1 MKRFIVEV
9 LLFIFTSFSIMA
21 ENAGN
26 VTSSVNEIKNNSE
39 ILLKCSNMAGETA
52 QGMGTAV
59 NNGNNI
65 FLKCLNSENSSENLI
80 GTNKVNSKDILLEC
94 LNTSENTAGEAE
106 KNGNSDEKI
115 LKCSNIVRIINANE
129 LFQTDKTGSIKGIQL
144 KCSNTVKNVN
154 KAEIPLSDSGGS
166 NDIILKC
173 SSVSENLP
181 KNETAINS
189 GVTANSNE
197 ITLKCSNIV
206 RVVDGNKV
214 FPDNPENSDA
224 VILNCSD
231 TAEKAGNIIGNIG
244 QPKGNIGSLGG
255 NIGGKVPVGPI
266 IGGVAGASAVG
277 AIVGGIGHHGGGGS
291 GSSRPPKAGG
301 GKDGNSKPPK
311 AGGGKDDASNPKKQK
326 KDDSKIHNVRGI
338 GIQPVNPFWRS
349 NLQEAEDSYSKIVR
363 VGFQWVRITASW
375 HRIQSQRNGAY
386 DWQDIDDAVALA
398 RKYNLKVLMQISGA
412 PEWATGADKLSA
424 AEKNALNARKI
435 WVASFAPLPQ
445 YDNDFSNFV
454 SALVKRY
461 APKGVIDYEFWN
473 EPGNPEFWHDT
484 IQNPRPNPEHY
495 TNLLKIAYT
504 AAHDAHNDVN
514 VMAGGMT
521 VGVTNNSTG
530 YVGPMEFLER
540 MYRAGAKGYFDG
552 VSHHPYGI
560 YARTFRD
567 NGWTNMIGDVVAP
580 GGGEKTLYQ
589 IMSENGDGN
598 KKIWPSEVGLDAAY
612 PGVEETKQANI
623 ISQILRWYQRSNIF
637 GPLILYQAKDRKPYI
652 TSGVVDRDSN
662 GDGWLDVNID
672 TNGDGVPDANID
684 ADHNGRPDILDA
696 ADPENYFGIWKSD
709 GTEKKAVDVIRR
721 FINNNHPA
729 PAPTPAPLTNGCN
742 SATDASGQWKSVK
755 CWEFKDRN
763 IPSDWEGKRIINHL
777 GSHLTYLP
785 SSISLDGD
793 HAILTTRRHCVNRKG
808 DPLTDANA
816 TTGVCPAGKVTQYS
830 SGRLESGNIVDASKP
845 FRAEIRAKMNWNHL
859 QGMRTALWMQKQRN
873 DVDTPACKV
882 PGGNAP
888 YGSLLIL
895 EWFASTPDYGWP
907 ASNISCYYSQTNH
920 EWTPRGFTHRLE
932 NRVGSGSKPLTDEW
946 HVWTIEY
953 DGTKVRYYMDGRLA
967 PVVHY
972 RIQDARRISV
982 VDSTRYD
989 QYGSYLSTM
998 PDEDYSKLNIPS
1010 SLVKQGFENDRWHF
1024 IINDYVEWEPGL
1036 NPPSDGA
1043 PFPVQTTEIDY
1054 VRLYQK

>member
-1 MKRFIVEV
+1 MKKSIVV
-9 LLFIFTSFSIMA
+9 GLLLIFVSFSIMA
-21 ENAGN
+21 ENIGN
-26 VTSSVNEIKNNSE
+26 MPSSVNEVKSGNE
-39 ILLKCSNMAGETA
+39 ILLKCLNIVGEST
-52 QGMGTAV
+52 QGTEITE
-59 NNGNNI
+59 NNDNNI
-65 FLKCLNSENSSENLI
+65 FLKCLNFENSSENTVT
-80 GTNKVNSKDILLEC
+80 TNKINSKDILLEC
-94 LNTSENTAGEAE
+94 LDTSKNTSDEMV
-106 KNGNSDEKI
+106 KNENSDEKI
-115 LKCSNIVRIINANE
+115 LKCSNVVKIINSNE
-129 LFQTDKTGSIKGIQL
+129 LFQTDKIENINGVQL
-144 KCSNTVKNVN
+144 KCSNTVKNIG
-154 KAEIPLSDSGGS
+154 KSEIPLLDSGGS

-173 SSVSENLP
+173 SNVSEDLS
-181 KNETAINS
+181 KNETKINN
-189 GVTANSNE
+189 GIGNSTE
-197 ITLKCSNIV
+197 ITLKCSNVV
-206 RVVDGNKV
+206 RVIDGNKV
-214 FPDNPENSDA
+214 FSDNSENDTA
-224 VILNCSD
+224 VILSCSD
-231 TAEKAGNIIGNIG
+231 KTENANIIGNIG
-244 QPKGNIGSLGG
+244 QPKVNIGSLGG

-277 AIVGGIGHHGGGGS
+277 AIVGGIGHH
-291 GSSRPPKAGG
+291 KGG
-301 GKDGNSKPPK
+301 GKGGNP
-311 AGGGKDDASNPKKQK
+311 GHQNGRNDVGKDDNPKKQK
-326 KDDSKIHNVRGI
+326 KDDTKIHNVKGI

-349 NLQEAEDSYSKIVR
+349 NLREAEDSYSQIAK

-375 HRIQSQRNGAY
+375 HRIQSSKNGRY

-398 RKYNLKVLMQISGA
+398 KKYNLKVLMQISGA

-435 WVASFAPLPQ
+435 WVASFVPLQQ

-461 APKGVIDYEFWN
+461 ASQGVIDYEFWN

-484 IQNPRPNPEHY
+484 IQNPKPNPEHY
-495 TNLLKIAYT
+495 THLLKIAYT
-504 AAHDAHNDVN
+504 AAHNAHNDVN

-521 VGVTNNSTG
+521 VGGSNNSTG
-530 YVGPMEFLER
+530 YIGPMEFLER

-560 YARTFRD
+560 YARAFRD
-567 NGWTNMIGDVVAP
+567 NGWANMIGDVVGP
-580 GGGEKTLYQ
+580 GSGEKTLYQ

-612 PGVEETKQANI
+612 PGVDETKQANV
-623 ISQILRWYQRSNIF
+623 ISQILGWYQKSDIF

-672 TNGDGVPDANID
+672 TNGDGIPDANID
-684 ADHNGRPDILDA
+684 ADNNGRPDILDA

-721 FINNNHPA
+721 FIKNQPA
-729 PAPTPAPLTNGCN
+729 PGPSPLTNGCS

-763 IPSDWEGKRIINHL
+763 IPSDWVSKRIINHL

-830 SGRLESGNIVDASKP
+830 SGRLESNKLVDASKP
-845 FRAEIRAKMNWNHL
+845 FRAEIRARMNWNRL
-859 QGMRTALWMQKQRN
+859 QGMRTALWMQKQQN
-873 DVDTPACKV
+873 DVDTPICKN
-882 PGGNAP
+882 PGGSAP

-895 EWFASTPDYGWP
+895 EWFSSTPSYAWP
-907 ASNISCYYSQTNH
+907 ATNISCYYSQVNH

-932 NRVGSGSKPLTDEW
+932 NIVGGHTTSLTHEW
-946 HVWTIEY
+946 HVWAIEF
-953 DGTKVRYYMDGRLA
+953 DGTKVRYYMDGRLI

-972 RIQDARRISV
+972 RIKDAQRISV
-982 VDSTRYD
+982 VDNTRYD
-989 QYGSYLSTM
+989 QYGNYLSTM
-998 PDEDYSKLNIPS
+998 PDEDFSKLNIPS
-1010 SLVKQGFENDRWHF
+1010 ALVKQGFENDKWHF
-1024 IINDYVEWEPGL
+1024 IFNDYVEWEPGL
-1036 NPPSDGA
+1036 NPPSENS

>member
-1 MKRFIVEV
+1 MVKFIVRG
-9 LLFIFTSFSIMA
+9 LLLICISFSIMA
-21 ENAGN
+21 ENVDN
-26 VTSSVNEIKNNSE
+26 VTSSANEIKNSGE
-39 ILLKCSNMAGETA
+39 ILLKCSNMAGENA
-52 QGMGTAV
+52 QGTGITE

-65 FLKCLNSENSSENLI
+65 FLKCINSETGSENII
-80 GTNKVNSKDILLEC
+80 GTNKISSQNILLKC
-94 LNTSENTAGEAE
+94 LNTSESTEDELTKDVNTAE
-106 KNGNSDEKI
+106 KL
-115 LKCSNIVRIINANE
+115 LKCSNIVRIIKIDELSQIESANAV
-129 LFQTDKTGSIKGIQL
+129 QL
-144 KCSNTVKNVN
+144 KCSNTVTNNIV
-154 KAEIPLSDSGGS
+154 
-166 NDIILKC
+166 LKC
-173 SSVSENLP
+173 SGTSENLL
-181 KNETAINS
+181 KKETTINS
-189 GVTANSNE
+189 GTVNTAE
-197 ITLKCSNIV
+197 KLLKCSNIV
-206 RVVDGNKV
+206 KVIDGNKV
-214 FPDNPENSDA
+214 FSDNLGNYDA

-231 TAEKAGNIIGNIG
+231 TTVAPVNNVVGTVG
-244 QPKGNIGSLGG
+244 QSGGSTGLSGG
-255 NIGGKVPVGPI
+255 GIGGVSPVVPI
-266 IGGVAGASAVG
+266 IGGAVPAVG
-277 AIVGGIGHHGGGGS
+277 AIIGATRHHGGGGGGNGTS
-291 GSSRPPKAGG
+291 KPPKAGG

-349 NLQEAEDSYSKIVR
+349 NLREAEDSYSKIAR

-445 YDNDFSNFV
+445 YNNEFSNFV

-495 TNLLKIAYT
+495 TDLLKIAYT

-521 VGVTNNSTG
+521 VGNSNSSTG

-540 MYRAGAKGYFDG
+540 MYRAGSKGYFDG
-552 VSHHPYGI
+552 LSHHPYGI

-567 NGWTNMIGDVVAP
+567 NGWANMIGDVVAP

-589 IMSENGDGN
+589 IMSEHGDGN
-598 KKIWPSEVGLDAAY
+598 KKIWITEVGIDAAY
-612 PGVEETKQANI
+612 PGVEETKQANV
-623 ISQILRWYQRSNIF
+623 ISKILDQYQKSNIY
-637 GPLILYQAKDRKPYI
+637 GPLIFYQAKDRKPYI
-652 TSGVVDRDSN
+652 TSGILDKDSN

-684 ADHNGRPDILDA
+684 TDHNGRPDILDA

-729 PAPTPAPLTNGCN
+729 PSPIPAPLTNGCD

-763 IPSDWEGKRIINHL
+763 IPSDWVSKRIINHL

-895 EWFASTPDYGWP
+895 EWFSSTPSYAWP
-907 ASNISCYYSQTNH
+907 ATNISCYYSQVNH

-932 NRVGSGSKPLTDEW
+932 NIVGGQSKSLTHEW
-946 HVWTIEY
+946 HVWTIEF
-953 DGTKVRYYMDGRLA
+953 DGTKVRYYMDGRLI

-972 RIQDARRISV
+972 RIKDAQRISV
-982 VDSTRYD
+982 VDNTRYD
-989 QYGSYLSTM
+989 QYGNYLSTM
-998 PDEDYSKLNIPS
+998 PDEDFSKLNAPS
-1010 SLVKQGFENDRWHF
+1010 SLIKQGFENDKWHF
-1024 IINDYVEWEPGL
+1024 IFNDYVEWEPGL
-1036 NPPSDGA
+1036 NPPSEHS

>member
-1 MKRFIVEV
+1 MKRFIIAV
-9 LLFIFTSFSIMA
+9 LLLIFMSFSIMA
-21 ENAGN
+21 ENTGN
-26 VTSSVNEIKNNSE
+26 VSFSVSEIKSNND
-39 ILLKCSNMAGETA
+39 ILLKCSNMAGENA
-52 QGMGTAV
+52 QGTGITE

-65 FLKCLNSENSSENLI
+65 FLKCINSETGSENII
-80 GTNKVNSKDILLEC
+80 GTNKISSQNILLKC
-94 LNTSENTAGEAE
+94 LNTSESTEDELTKDVNTAE
-106 KNGNSDEKI
+106 KL
-115 LKCSNIVRIINANE
+115 LKCSNIVRIIKIDELSQIESANAV
-129 LFQTDKTGSIKGIQL
+129 QL
-144 KCSNTVKNVN
+144 KCSNTVTNNIV
-154 KAEIPLSDSGGS
+154 
-166 NDIILKC
+166 LKC
-173 SSVSENLP
+173 SGTSENLL
-181 KNETAINS
+181 KKETTINS
-189 GVTANSNE
+189 GTVNTAE
-197 ITLKCSNIV
+197 KLLKCSNIV
-206 RVVDGNKV
+206 KVIDGNKV
-214 FPDNPENSDA
+214 FSDNLGNYDA
-224 VILNCSD
+224 VILNCTD
-231 TAEKAGNIIGNIG
+231 TTEKNSNIIGNIA
-244 QPKGNIGSLGG
+244 QPKVNIGSLGG

-277 AIVGGIGHHGGGGS
+277 AIAGGIGHH
-291 GSSRPPKAGG
+291 KGG
-301 GKDGNSKPPK
+301 GKGGNP
-311 AGGGKDDASNPKKQK
+311 GHQNGRNDGGKDDNPKKQK
-326 KDDSKIHNVRGI
+326 KDDTKIHNVKGI

-349 NLQEAEDSYSKIVR
+349 NLREAEDSYSKIAGA
-363 VGFQWVRITASW
+363 GFQWVRITASW
-375 HRIQSQRNGAY
+375 HRIQSSKNGRY

-398 RKYNLKVLMQISGA
+398 KKYNLKVLMQISGA

-445 YDNDFSNFV
+445 YNNEFSNFV

-495 TNLLKIAYT
+495 TDLLKIAYT

-521 VGVTNNSTG
+521 VGASNSTTG

-552 VSHHPYGI
+552 LSHHPYGI

-567 NGWTNMIGDVVAP
+567 NGWANMIGDVVAP

-589 IMSENGDGN
+589 IMSEHGDGN
-598 KKIWPSEVGLDAAY
+598 KKIWITEVGIDAAY
-612 PGVEETKQANI
+612 PGIEETKQANV
-623 ISQILRWYQRSNIF
+623 ISKILDQYQKSNIY
-637 GPLILYQAKDRKPYI
+637 GPLIFYQAKDRKPYI
-652 TSGVVDRDSN
+652 TSGILDKDSN

-684 ADHNGRPDILDA
+684 TDHNGRPDILDA

-729 PAPTPAPLTNGCN
+729 PAPTPAPLTNGCD

-763 IPSDWEGKRIINHL
+763 IPSDWVSKRIINHL

-895 EWFASTPDYGWP
+895 EWFSSTPSYAWP
-907 ASNISCYYSQTNH
+907 ATNISCYYSQVNH

-932 NRVGSGSKPLTDEW
+932 NIVGGHTTSLTHEW
-946 HVWTIEY
+946 HVWAIEF
-953 DGTKVRYYMDGRLA
+953 DGTKVRYYMDGRLI

-972 RIQDARRISV
+972 RIKDAQRISV
-982 VDSTRYD
+982 VDNTRYD
-989 QYGSYLSTM
+989 QYGNYLSTM
-998 PDEDYSKLNIPS
+998 PDEDFSKLNIPS
-1010 SLVKQGFENDRWHF
+1010 ALVKQGFENDKWHF
-1024 IINDYVEWEPGL
+1024 IINDYVEWESGL
-1036 NPPSDGA
+1036 NPPSEHS

>member
-1 MKRFIVEV
+1 MVKFIVRG
-9 LLFIFTSFSIMA
+9 LLLICISFSIMA
-21 ENAGN
+21 ENTGN
-26 VTSSVNEIKNNSE
+26 VSFSVSEIKSNND
-39 ILLKCSNMAGETA
+39 ILLKCSNMAGENA
-52 QGMGTAV
+52 QGTGITE

-65 FLKCLNSENSSENLI
+65 FLKCINSETGSENII
-80 GTNKVNSKDILLEC
+80 GTNKISSQNILLKC
-94 LNTSENTAGEAE
+94 LNTSESTEDELTKDVNTAE
-106 KNGNSDEKI
+106 KL
-115 LKCSNIVRIINANE
+115 LKCSNIVRIIKIDELSQIESANAV
-129 LFQTDKTGSIKGIQL
+129 QL
-144 KCSNTVKNVN
+144 KCSNTVTNNIV
-154 KAEIPLSDSGGS
+154 
-166 NDIILKC
+166 LKC
-173 SSVSENLP
+173 SGTSENLL
-181 KNETAINS
+181 KKETTINS
-189 GVTANSNE
+189 GTVNTAE
-197 ITLKCSNIV
+197 KLLKCSNIV
-206 RVVDGNKV
+206 KVIDGNKV
-214 FPDNPENSDA
+214 FSDNLGNYDA
-224 VILNCSD
+224 VILNCTD
-231 TAEKAGNIIGNIG
+231 TTEKNSNIIGNIA
-244 QPKGNIGSLGG
+244 QPKVNIGSLGG

-277 AIVGGIGHHGGGGS
+277 AIAGGIGHH
-291 GSSRPPKAGG
+291 KGG
-301 GKDGNSKPPK
+301 GKGGNP
-311 AGGGKDDASNPKKQK
+311 GHQNGRNDGGKDDNPKKQK
-326 KDDSKIHNVRGI
+326 KDDTKIHNVKGI

-349 NLQEAEDSYSKIVR
+349 NLREAEDSYSKIAG

-375 HRIQSQRNGAY
+375 HRIQSSKNGRY

-398 RKYNLKVLMQISGA
+398 KKYNLKVLMQISGA

-445 YDNDFSNFV
+445 YNNEFSNFV

-461 APKGVIDYEFWN
+461 SQKGVIDYEFWN

-495 TNLLKIAYT
+495 TDLLKIAYT

-521 VGVTNNSTG
+521 VGNSNSSTG

-552 VSHHPYGI
+552 LSHHPYGI

-567 NGWTNMIGDVVAP
+567 NGWANMIGDIVAP
-580 GGGEKTLYQ
+580 GGGGETLYQ
-589 IMSENGDGN
+589 IMSEHGDGN
-598 KKIWPSEVGLDAAY
+598 KKIWITEVGIDAAY
-612 PGVEETKQANI
+612 PGVEETKQANV
-623 ISQILRWYQRSNIF
+623 ISKILDQYQKSNIY
-637 GPLILYQAKDRKPYI
+637 GPLIFYQAKDRKPYI
-652 TSGVVDRDSN
+652 TSGILDRDSN

-684 ADHNGRPDILDA
+684 TDHNGRPDILDA

-729 PAPTPAPLTNGCN
+729 PAPTPAPLTNGCD

-763 IPSDWEGKRIINHL
+763 IPSDWVSKRIINHL

-895 EWFASTPDYGWP
+895 EWFSSTPSYAWP
-907 ASNISCYYSQTNH
+907 ATNISCYYSQVNH

-932 NRVGSGSKPLTDEW
+932 NIVGGHTTSLTHEW
-946 HVWTIEY
+946 HVWAIEF
-953 DGTKVRYYMDGRLA
+953 DGTKVRYYMDGRLI

-972 RIQDARRISV
+972 RIKDAQRISV
-982 VDSTRYD
+982 VDNTRYD
-989 QYGSYLSTM
+989 QYGNYLSTM
-998 PDEDYSKLNIPS
+998 PDEDFSKLNIPS
-1010 SLVKQGFENDRWHF
+1010 ALVKQGFENDRWHF
-1024 IINDYVEWEPGL
+1024 IINDYVEWESGL
-1036 NPPSDGA
+1036 NPPSKHS

>member
-1 MKRFIVEV
+1 MKRFIIAV
-9 LLFIFTSFSIMA
+9 LLLICISFSIMA
-21 ENAGN
+21 ENVDN
-26 VTSSVNEIKNNSE
+26 VTSSANEIKNSGE
-39 ILLKCSNMAGETA
+39 ILLKCSNMAGENA
-52 QGMGTAV
+52 QGTGITE

-65 FLKCLNSENSSENLI
+65 FLKCINSETGSENII
-80 GTNKVNSKDILLEC
+80 GTNKISSQNILLKC
-94 LNTSENTAGEAE
+94 LNTSESTEDELTKDVNTAE
-106 KNGNSDEKI
+106 KL
-115 LKCSNIVRIINANE
+115 LKCSNIVRIIKIDELSQIESANAV
-129 LFQTDKTGSIKGIQL
+129 QL
-144 KCSNTVKNVN
+144 KCSNTVTNNIV
-154 KAEIPLSDSGGS
+154 
-166 NDIILKC
+166 LKC
-173 SSVSENLP
+173 SGTSENLL
-181 KNETAINS
+181 KKETTINS
-189 GVTANSNE
+189 GTVNTAE
-197 ITLKCSNIV
+197 KLLKCSNIV
-206 RVVDGNKV
+206 KVIDGNKV
-214 FPDNPENSDA
+214 FSDNLGNYDA
-224 VILNCSD
+224 VILNCTD
-231 TAEKAGNIIGNIG
+231 TTEKNSNIIGNIA
-244 QPKGNIGSLGG
+244 QPKVNIGSLGG

-277 AIVGGIGHHGGGGS
+277 AIAGGIGHH
-291 GSSRPPKAGG
+291 KGG
-301 GKDGNSKPPK
+301 GKGGNP
-311 AGGGKDDASNPKKQK
+311 GHQNGRNDGGKDDNPKKQK
-326 KDDSKIHNVRGI
+326 KDDTKIHNVKGI

-349 NLQEAEDSYSKIVR
+349 NLREAEDSYSKIAGA
-363 VGFQWVRITASW
+363 GFQWVRITASW
-375 HRIQSQRNGAY
+375 HRIQSSKNGRY

-398 RKYNLKVLMQISGA
+398 KKYNLKVLMQISGA

-435 WVASFAPLPQ
+435 WVASFAPLQQ

-454 SALVKRY
+454 TALVKRY
-461 APKGVIDYEFWN
+461 ASQGVIDYEFWN

-495 TNLLKIAYT
+495 TDLLKIAYT

-521 VGVTNNSTG
+521 VGNSNSSTG

-540 MYRAGAKGYFDG
+540 IYRAGAKGYFDG
-552 VSHHPYGI
+552 LSHHPYGI

-567 NGWTNMIGDVVAP
+567 NGWANMIGDVVAP

-589 IMSENGDGN
+589 IMSEHGDGN
-598 KKIWPSEVGLDAAY
+598 KKIWITEVGIDAAY
-612 PGVEETKQANI
+612 PGVEETKQANV
-623 ISQILRWYQRSNIF
+623 ISKILDQYQKSNIY
-637 GPLILYQAKDRKPYI
+637 GPLIFYQAKDRKPYI
-652 TSGVVDRDSN
+652 TSGILDKDSN

-684 ADHNGRPDILDA
+684 TDHNGRPDILDA

-729 PAPTPAPLTNGCN
+729 PAPTPAPLTNGCD

-755 CWEFKDRN
+755 CWEFKGRN
-763 IPSDWEGKRIINHL
+763 IPSDWVSKRIINHL
-777 GSHLTYLP
+777 DSHLTYLP

-895 EWFASTPDYGWP
+895 EWFSSTPSYAWP
-907 ASNISCYYSQTNH
+907 ATNISCYYSQVNH

-932 NRVGSGSKPLTDEW
+932 NIVGGHTTSLTHEW
-946 HVWTIEY
+946 HVWAIEF
-953 DGTKVRYYMDGRLA
+953 DGTKVRYYMDGRLI

-972 RIQDARRISV
+972 RIKDAQRISV
-982 VDSTRYD
+982 VDNTRYD
-989 QYGSYLSTM
+989 QYGNYLSTM
-998 PDEDYSKLNIPS
+998 PDEDFSKLNIPS
-1010 SLVKQGFENDRWHF
+1010 ALVKQGFENDRWHF
-1024 IINDYVEWEPGL
+1024 IINDYVEWEPAL
-1036 NPPSDGA
+1036 NPPSEHS

>member
-1 MKRFIVEV
+1 MVKFIVRG
-9 LLFIFTSFSIMA
+9 LLLICISFSLMA
-21 ENAGN
+21 ENVEN
-26 VTSSVNEIKNNSE
+26 VTSSANEIKNSSE
-39 ILLKCSNMAGETA
+39 ILLKCSNMAGENA
-52 QGMGTAV
+52 QGTGITE

-65 FLKCLNSENSSENLI
+65 FLKCINSETGSENII
-80 GTNKVNSKDILLEC
+80 GTNKISSQNILLKC
-94 LNTSENTAGEAE
+94 LNTSESTEDELTKDVNTAE
-106 KNGNSDEKI
+106 KL
-115 LKCSNIVRIINANE
+115 LKCSNIVRIIKIDELSQIESANAV
-129 LFQTDKTGSIKGIQL
+129 QL

-154 KAEIPLSDSGGS
+154 TAGTPLSGSGSS
-166 NDIILKC
+166 NNIVLKC
-173 SSVSENLP
+173 LGTSENLL
-181 KNETAINS
+181 KKEATINS
-189 GVTANSNE
+189 GTVNTTE

-206 RVVDGNKV
+206 KVIDGNKV
-214 FPDNPENSDA
+214 FSDNLGNYDA
-224 VILNCSD
+224 VILNCTD
-231 TAEKAGNIIGNIG
+231 TTEKNSNIIGNIA
-244 QPKGNIGSLGG
+244 QPKVNIGSLGG

-277 AIVGGIGHHGGGGS
+277 AIAGGIGHHKGGNPGHQNG
-291 GSSRPPKAGG
+291 RN
-301 GKDGNSKPPK
+301 DD
-311 AGGGKDDASNPKKQK
+311 GKDDNSNPKKQK
-326 KDDSKIHNVRGI
+326 KDDTKIHNVKGI

-349 NLQEAEDSYSKIVR
+349 NLREAEDSYSQIAKA
-363 VGFQWVRITASW
+363 GFQWVRITASW
-375 HRIQSQRNGAY
+375 HRIQSSKNGRY

-398 RKYNLKVLMQISGA
+398 KKYNLKVLMQISGA

-435 WVASFAPLPQ
+435 WVASFAPLQQ

-461 APKGVIDYEFWN
+461 ASQGVIDYEFWN

-495 TNLLKIAYT
+495 THLLKIAYT
-504 AAHDAHNDVN
+504 AAHNAHNDVN

-521 VGVTNNSTG
+521 VGNSNSSTG
-530 YVGPMEFLER
+530 YIGPMEFLER
-540 MYRAGAKGYFDG
+540 MYRSGAKGYFDG

-560 YARTFRD
+560 YARAFRD
-567 NGWTNMIGDVVAP
+567 NGWANMIGDVVAP
-580 GGGEKTLYQ
+580 GTGEKTLYQ

-612 PGVEETKQANI
+612 PGVDETKQANV
-623 ISQILRWYQRSNIF
+623 ISQILGWYQKSDIF

-672 TNGDGVPDANID
+672 TNGDGIPDANID
-684 ADHNGRPDILDA
+684 ADNNGRPDILDA

-721 FINNNHPA
+721 FIKNQPA
-729 PAPTPAPLTNGCN
+729 PGSSPLTNGCS

-763 IPSDWEGKRIINHL
+763 IPSGWQSKKAINHL
-777 GSHLTYLP
+777 NSYLSYLP
-785 SSISLDGD
+785 NNVSLVDGD
-793 HAILTTRRHCVNRKG
+793 YVRITTRRHCVNRIG

-816 TTGVCPAGKVTQYS
+816 TTGVCAAGKITQYS
-830 SGRLESGNIVDASKP
+830 SGRLESNKLVDASKP
-845 FRAEIRAKMNWNHL
+845 FRAEIRARMNWNRL
-859 QGMRTALWMQKQRN
+859 QGMRTALWMQKQQN
-873 DVDTPACKV
+873 DVDTPICKN
-882 PGGNAP
+882 PGGSAP

-895 EWFASTPDYGWP
+895 EWFSSTPSYAWP
-907 ASNISCYYSQTNH
+907 ATNISCYYSQVNH

-932 NRVGSGSKPLTDEW
+932 NIVGGQSKSLTHEW
-946 HVWTIEY
+946 HVWTIEF
-953 DGTKVRYYMDGRLA
+953 DGTKVRYYMDGRLI

-972 RIQDARRISV
+972 RIKDAQRISV
-982 VDSTRYD
+982 VDKTRYD
-989 QYGSYLSTM
+989 QYGNYLSTM
-998 PDEDYSKLNIPS
+998 PDEDFSKLNVPS
-1010 SLVKQGFENDRWHF
+1010 SLIKQGFENDKWHF
-1024 IINDYVEWEPGL
+1024 IFNDYVEWEPGL
-1036 NPPSDGA
+1036 NPPSEHS

>member
-1 MKRFIVEV
+1 MVKFIVRG
-9 LLFIFTSFSIMA
+9 LLLICISFSIMA
-21 ENAGN
+21 ENTGN
-26 VTSSVNEIKNNSE
+26 VSFSVSEIKSNND
-39 ILLKCSNMAGETA
+39 ILLKCSNMAGENA
-52 QGMGTAV
+52 QGTGITE

-65 FLKCLNSENSSENLI
+65 FLKCINSETGSENII
-80 GTNKVNSKDILLEC
+80 GTNKISSQNILLKC
-94 LNTSENTAGEAE
+94 LNTSESTEDELTKDVNTAE
-106 KNGNSDEKI
+106 KL
-115 LKCSNIVRIINANE
+115 LKCSNIVRIIKIDELSQIESANAV
-129 LFQTDKTGSIKGIQL
+129 QL
-144 KCSNTVKNVN
+144 KCSNTVTNNIV
-154 KAEIPLSDSGGS
+154 
-166 NDIILKC
+166 LKC
-173 SSVSENLP
+173 SGTSENLL
-181 KNETAINS
+181 KKETTINS
-189 GVTANSNE
+189 GTVNTAE
-197 ITLKCSNIV
+197 KLLKCSNIV
-206 RVVDGNKV
+206 KVIDGNKV
-214 FPDNPENSDA
+214 FSDNLGNYDA
-224 VILNCSD
+224 VILNCTD
-231 TAEKAGNIIGNIG
+231 TTEKNSNIIGNIA
-244 QPKGNIGSLGG
+244 QPKVNIGSLGG

-277 AIVGGIGHHGGGGS
+277 AIAGGIGHH
-291 GSSRPPKAGG
+291 KGG
-301 GKDGNSKPPK
+301 GKGGNP
-311 AGGGKDDASNPKKQK
+311 GHQNGRNDGGKDDNPKKQK
-326 KDDSKIHNVRGI
+326 KDDTKIHNVKGI

-349 NLQEAEDSYSKIVR
+349 NLREAEDSYSKIAGA
-363 VGFQWVRITASW
+363 GFQWVRITASW

-435 WVASFAPLPQ
+435 WVASFAPSPQ
-445 YDNDFSNFV
+445 YNNEFSNFV

-495 TNLLKIAYT
+495 TDLLKIAYT

-521 VGVTNNSTG
+521 VGNSNSSTG

-552 VSHHPYGI
+552 LSHHPYGI

-567 NGWTNMIGDVVAP
+567 NGWANMIGDVVAP

-589 IMSENGDGN
+589 IMSEHGDGN
-598 KKIWPSEVGLDAAY
+598 KKIWITEVGIDAAY
-612 PGVEETKQANI
+612 PGVEETKQANV
-623 ISQILRWYQRSNIF
+623 ISKILDQYQKSNIY
-637 GPLILYQAKDRKPYI
+637 GPLIFYQAKDRKPYI
-652 TSGVVDRDSN
+652 TSGILDKDSN

-684 ADHNGRPDILDA
+684 TDHNGRPDILDA

-729 PAPTPAPLTNGCN
+729 PAPTPAPLTNGCD

-763 IPSDWEGKRIINHL
+763 IPSDWVGKRIINHL
-777 GSHLTYLP
+777 DSHLTYLP

-816 TTGVCPAGKVTQYS
+816 TTGVCPTGKVTQYS

-895 EWFASTPDYGWP
+895 EWFSSTPSYAWP
-907 ASNISCYYSQTNH
+907 ATNISCYYSQVNH

-932 NRVGSGSKPLTDEW
+932 NIVGGHTTSLTHEW
-946 HVWTIEY
+946 HVWAIEF
-953 DGTKVRYYMDGRLA
+953 DGTKVRYYMDGRLI

-972 RIQDARRISV
+972 RIKDAQRISV
-982 VDSTRYD
+982 VDNTRYD
-989 QYGSYLSTM
+989 QYGNYLSTM
-998 PDEDYSKLNIPS
+998 PDEDFSKLNIPS
-1010 SLVKQGFENDRWHF
+1010 ALVKQGFENDKWHF
-1024 IINDYVEWEPGL
+1024 IINDYVEWESGL
-1036 NPPSDGA
+1036 NPPSEHS

>member
-1 MKRFIVEV
+1 
-9 LLFIFTSFSIMA
+9 MA
-21 ENAGN
+21 ENTGN
-26 VTSSVNEIKNNSE
+26 VSFSVSEIKSNND
-39 ILLKCSNMAGETA
+39 ILLKCSNMAGENA
-52 QGMGTAV
+52 QGTGITE

-65 FLKCLNSENSSENLI
+65 FLKCINSETGSENII
-80 GTNKVNSKDILLEC
+80 GTNKISSQNILLKC
-94 LNTSENTAGEAE
+94 LNTSESTEDELTKDVNTAE
-106 KNGNSDEKI
+106 KL
-115 LKCSNIVRIINANE
+115 LKCSNIVRIIKIDELSQIESANAV
-129 LFQTDKTGSIKGIQL
+129 QL
-144 KCSNTVKNVN
+144 KCSNTVTNNIV
-154 KAEIPLSDSGGS
+154 
-166 NDIILKC
+166 LKC
-173 SSVSENLP
+173 SGTSENLL
-181 KNETAINS
+181 KKETTINS
-189 GVTANSNE
+189 GTVNTAE
-197 ITLKCSNIV
+197 KLLKCSNIV
-206 RVVDGNKV
+206 KVIDGNKV
-214 FPDNPENSDA
+214 FSDNLGNYDA
-224 VILNCSD
+224 VILNCTD
-231 TAEKAGNIIGNIG
+231 TTEKNSNIIGNIA
-244 QPKGNIGSLGG
+244 QPKVNIGSLGG

-277 AIVGGIGHHGGGGS
+277 AIAGGIGHH
-291 GSSRPPKAGG
+291 KGG
-301 GKDGNSKPPK
+301 GKGGNP
-311 AGGGKDDASNPKKQK
+311 GHQNGRNDGGKDDNPKKQK
-326 KDDSKIHNVRGI
+326 KDDTKIHNVKGI

-349 NLQEAEDSYSKIVR
+349 NLREAEDSYSKIAR

-435 WVASFAPLPQ
+435 WVASFAPFPQ
-445 YDNDFSNFV
+445 YNNEFSNFV

-495 TNLLKIAYT
+495 TDLLKIAYT

-521 VGVTNNSTG
+521 VGNSNSSTG

-552 VSHHPYGI
+552 LSHHPYGI

-567 NGWTNMIGDVVAP
+567 NGWANMIGDVVAP

-589 IMSENGDGN
+589 IMSEHGDGN
-598 KKIWPSEVGLDAAY
+598 KKIWITEVGIDAAY
-612 PGVEETKQANI
+612 PGVEETKQANV
-623 ISQILRWYQRSNIF
+623 ISKILDQYQKSNIY
-637 GPLILYQAKDRKPYI
+637 GPLIFYQAKDRKPYI
-652 TSGVVDRDSN
+652 TSGILDRDSN

-729 PAPTPAPLTNGCN
+729 PAPTPAPLTNGCD

-763 IPSDWEGKRIINHL
+763 IPSDWVSKRIINHL

-895 EWFASTPDYGWP
+895 EWFSSTPSYAWP
-907 ASNISCYYSQTNH
+907 ATNISCYYSQVNH

-932 NRVGSGSKPLTDEW
+932 NIVGGHTTSLTHEW
-946 HVWTIEY
+946 HVWAIEF
-953 DGTKVRYYMDGRLA
+953 DGTKVRYYMDGRLI

-972 RIQDARRISV
+972 RIKDAQRISV
-982 VDSTRYD
+982 VDNTRYD
-989 QYGSYLSTM
+989 QYGNYLSTM
-998 PDEDYSKLNIPS
+998 PDEDFSKLNIPS
-1010 SLVKQGFENDRWHF
+1010 ALVKQGFENDKWHF
-1024 IINDYVEWEPGL
+1024 IINDYVEWESGL
-1036 NPPSDGA
+1036 NPPSEYS

>member
-1 MKRFIVEV
+1 MKRFIIAV
-9 LLFIFTSFSIMA
+9 LLLIFMSFSIMA
-21 ENAGN
+21 ENTGN
-26 VTSSVNEIKNNSE
+26 VSFSVSEIKSNND
-39 ILLKCSNMAGETA
+39 ILLKCSNMAGENA
-52 QGMGTAV
+52 QGTGITE

-65 FLKCLNSENSSENLI
+65 FLKCINSETGSENII
-80 GTNKVNSKDILLEC
+80 GTNKISSQNILLKC
-94 LNTSENTAGEAE
+94 LNTSESTEDELTKDVNTAE
-106 KNGNSDEKI
+106 KL
-115 LKCSNIVRIINANE
+115 LKCSNIVRIIKIDELSQIESANAV
-129 LFQTDKTGSIKGIQL
+129 QL
-144 KCSNTVKNVN
+144 KCSNTVTNNIV
-154 KAEIPLSDSGGS
+154 
-166 NDIILKC
+166 LKC
-173 SSVSENLP
+173 SGTSENLL
-181 KNETAINS
+181 KKETTINS
-189 GVTANSNE
+189 GTVNTAE
-197 ITLKCSNIV
+197 KLLKCSNIV
-206 RVVDGNKV
+206 KVIDGNKV
-214 FPDNPENSDA
+214 FSDNLGNYDA
-224 VILNCSD
+224 VILNCTD
-231 TAEKAGNIIGNIG
+231 TTEKNSNIIGNIA
-244 QPKGNIGSLGG
+244 QPKVNIGSLGG

-277 AIVGGIGHHGGGGS
+277 AIAGGIGHH
-291 GSSRPPKAGG
+291 KGG
-301 GKDGNSKPPK
+301 GKGGNP
-311 AGGGKDDASNPKKQK
+311 GHQNGRNDGGKDDNPKKQK
-326 KDDSKIHNVRGI
+326 KDDTKIHNVKGI

-349 NLQEAEDSYSKIVR
+349 NLREAEDSYSKIAGA
-363 VGFQWVRITASW
+363 GFQWVRITASW

-445 YDNDFSNFV
+445 YNNEFSNFV

-495 TNLLKIAYT
+495 TDLLKIAYT

-521 VGVTNNSTG
+521 VGASNSTTG

-552 VSHHPYGI
+552 LSHHPYGI

-567 NGWTNMIGDVVAP
+567 NGWANMIGDVVAP

-589 IMSENGDGN
+589 IMSEHGDGN
-598 KKIWPSEVGLDAAY
+598 KKIWITEVGIDAAY
-612 PGVEETKQANI
+612 SGVEETKQANV
-623 ISQILRWYQRSNIF
+623 ISKILDQYQKSNIY
-637 GPLILYQAKDRKPYI
+637 GPLIFYQAKDRKPYI
-652 TSGVVDRDSN
+652 TSGILDKDSN

-729 PAPTPAPLTNGCN
+729 PAPTPAPLTNGCD

-763 IPSDWEGKRIINHL
+763 IPSDWVSKRIINHL

-895 EWFASTPDYGWP
+895 EWFSSTPSYAWP
-907 ASNISCYYSQTNH
+907 ATNISCYYSQVNH

-932 NRVGSGSKPLTDEW
+932 NIVGGHTTSLTHEW
-946 HVWTIEY
+946 HVWAIEF
-953 DGTKVRYYMDGRLA
+953 DGTKVRYYMDGRLI

-972 RIQDARRISV
+972 RIKDAQRISV
-982 VDSTRYD
+982 VDNTRYD
-989 QYGSYLSTM
+989 QYGNYLSTM
-998 PDEDYSKLNIPS
+998 PDEDFSKLNIPS
-1010 SLVKQGFENDRWHF
+1010 ALVKQGFENDKWHF
-1024 IINDYVEWEPGL
+1024 IINDYVEWESGL
-1036 NPPSDGA
+1036 NPPSEHS

>member
-1 MKRFIVEV
+1 MKRFIIAV
-9 LLFIFTSFSIMA
+9 LLLIFMSFSIMA
-21 ENAGN
+21 ENTGN
-26 VTSSVNEIKNNSE
+26 VSFSVSEIKSNND
-39 ILLKCSNMAGETA
+39 ILLKCSNMAGENT
-52 QGMGTAV
+52 QGTGITE

-65 FLKCLNSENSSENLI
+65 FLKCINSETGSENII
-80 GTNKVNSKDILLEC
+80 GTNKISSQNILLKC
-94 LNTSENTAGEAE
+94 LNTSESTEDELTKDVNTAE
-106 KNGNSDEKI
+106 KL
-115 LKCSNIVRIINANE
+115 LKCSNIVRIIKIDELSQIESANAV
-129 LFQTDKTGSIKGIQL
+129 QL
-144 KCSNTVKNVN
+144 KCSNTVTNNIV
-154 KAEIPLSDSGGS
+154 
-166 NDIILKC
+166 LKC
-173 SSVSENLP
+173 SGTSENLL
-181 KNETAINS
+181 KKETTINS
-189 GVTANSNE
+189 GTVNTAE
-197 ITLKCSNIV
+197 KLLKCSNIV
-206 RVVDGNKV
+206 KVIDGNKV
-214 FPDNPENSDA
+214 FSDNLGNYDA
-224 VILNCSD
+224 VILNCTD
-231 TAEKAGNIIGNIG
+231 TTEKNSNIIGNIA
-244 QPKGNIGSLGG
+244 QPKVNIGSLGG

-277 AIVGGIGHHGGGGS
+277 AIAGGIGHH
-291 GSSRPPKAGG
+291 KGG
-301 GKDGNSKPPK
+301 GKGGNP
-311 AGGGKDDASNPKKQK
+311 GHQNGRNDGGKDDNPKKQK
-326 KDDSKIHNVRGI
+326 KDDTKIHNVKGI

-349 NLQEAEDSYSKIVR
+349 NLREAEDSYSKIAGA
-363 VGFQWVRITASW
+363 GFQWVRITASW
-375 HRIQSQRNGAY
+375 HRIQSSKNGRY

-398 RKYNLKVLMQISGA
+398 KKYNLKVLMQISGA

-445 YDNDFSNFV
+445 YNNEFSNFV

-495 TNLLKIAYT
+495 TDLLKIAYT

-521 VGVTNNSTG
+521 VGASNSTTG

-552 VSHHPYGI
+552 LSHHPYGI

-567 NGWTNMIGDVVAP
+567 NGWANMIGDVVAP

-589 IMSENGDGN
+589 IMSEHGDGN
-598 KKIWPSEVGLDAAY
+598 KKIWITEVGIDAAY
-612 PGVEETKQANI
+612 PGIEETKQANV
-623 ISQILRWYQRSNIF
+623 ISKILDQYQKSNIY
-637 GPLILYQAKDRKPYI
+637 GPLIFYQAKDRKPYI
-652 TSGVVDRDSN
+652 TSGILDKDSN

-684 ADHNGRPDILDA
+684 TDHNGRPDILDA

-729 PAPTPAPLTNGCN
+729 PAPTPAPLTNGCD

-763 IPSDWEGKRIINHL
+763 IPSDWVSKRIINHL

-895 EWFASTPDYGWP
+895 EWFSSTPSYAWP
-907 ASNISCYYSQTNH
+907 ATNISCYYSQVNH

-932 NRVGSGSKPLTDEW
+932 NIVGGQSKPLTHEW
-946 HVWTIEY
+946 HVWTIEF
-953 DGTKVRYYMDGRLA
+953 DGTKVRYYMDGRLI

-972 RIQDARRISV
+972 RIKDAQRISV
-982 VDSTRYD
+982 VDNTRYD
-989 QYGSYLSTM
+989 QYGNYLSTM
-998 PDEDYSKLNIPS
+998 PDEDFSKLNIPS
-1010 SLVKQGFENDRWHF
+1010 ALVKQGFENDKWHF
-1024 IINDYVEWEPGL
+1024 IINDYVEWESGL
-1036 NPPSDGA
+1036 NPPSEHS

>member
-1 MKRFIVEV
+1 MKRFIIAV
-9 LLFIFTSFSIMA
+9 LLLICISFSIMA
-21 ENAGN
+21 ENVDN
-26 VTSSVNEIKNNSE
+26 VTSSANEIKNSGE
-39 ILLKCSNMAGETA
+39 ILLKCSNMAGENA
-52 QGMGTAV
+52 QGTGITE

-65 FLKCLNSENSSENLI
+65 FLKCINSETGSENII
-80 GTNKVNSKDILLEC
+80 GTNKISSQNILLKC
-94 LNTSENTAGEAE
+94 LNTSESTEDELTKDVNTAE
-106 KNGNSDEKI
+106 KL
-115 LKCSNIVRIINANE
+115 LKCSNIVRIIKIDELSQIESANAV
-129 LFQTDKTGSIKGIQL
+129 QL
-144 KCSNTVKNVN
+144 KCSNTVTNNIV
-154 KAEIPLSDSGGS
+154 
-166 NDIILKC
+166 LKC
-173 SSVSENLP
+173 SGTSENLL
-181 KNETAINS
+181 KKETTINS
-189 GVTANSNE
+189 GTVNTAE
-197 ITLKCSNIV
+197 KLLKCSNIV
-206 RVVDGNKV
+206 KVIDGNKV
-214 FPDNPENSDA
+214 FSDNLGNYDA
-224 VILNCSD
+224 VILNCTD
-231 TAEKAGNIIGNIG
+231 TTEKNSNIIGNIA
-244 QPKGNIGSLGG
+244 QPKVNIGSLGG

-277 AIVGGIGHHGGGGS
+277 AIAGGIGHH
-291 GSSRPPKAGG
+291 KGG
-301 GKDGNSKPPK
+301 GKGGNP
-311 AGGGKDDASNPKKQK
+311 GHQNGRNDGGKDDNPKKQK
-326 KDDSKIHNVRGI
+326 KDDTKIHNVKGI

-349 NLQEAEDSYSKIVR
+349 NLREAEDSYSKIAGA
-363 VGFQWVRITASW
+363 GFQWVRITASW
-375 HRIQSQRNGAY
+375 HRIQSSKNGRY

-398 RKYNLKVLMQISGA
+398 KKYNLKVLMQISGA

-435 WVASFAPLPQ
+435 WVASFAPLQQ

-454 SALVKRY
+454 TALVKRY
-461 APKGVIDYEFWN
+461 ASQGVIDYEFWN

-495 TNLLKIAYT
+495 TDLLKIAYT

-521 VGVTNNSTG
+521 VGASNSATG

-540 MYRAGAKGYFDG
+540 IYRAGAKGYFDG
-552 VSHHPYGI
+552 LSHHPYGI

-567 NGWTNMIGDVVAP
+567 NGWANMIGDVVAP

-589 IMSENGDGN
+589 IMSEHGDGN
-598 KKIWPSEVGLDAAY
+598 KKIWITEVGIDAAY
-612 PGVEETKQANI
+612 PGVEETKQANV
-623 ISQILRWYQRSNIF
+623 ISKILDQYQKSNIY
-637 GPLILYQAKDRKPYI
+637 GPLIFYQAKDRKPYI
-652 TSGVVDRDSN
+652 TSGILDKDSN

-684 ADHNGRPDILDA
+684 TDHNGRPDILDA

-729 PAPTPAPLTNGCN
+729 PAPTPAPLTNGCD

-755 CWEFKDRN
+755 CWEFKGRN
-763 IPSDWEGKRIINHL
+763 IPSDWVSKRIINHL
-777 GSHLTYLP
+777 DSHLTYLP

-895 EWFASTPDYGWP
+895 EWFSSTPSYAWP
-907 ASNISCYYSQTNH
+907 ATNISCYYSQVNH

-932 NRVGSGSKPLTDEW
+932 NIVGGHTTSLTHEW
-946 HVWTIEY
+946 HVWAIEF
-953 DGTKVRYYMDGRLA
+953 DGTKVRYYMDGRLI

-972 RIQDARRISV
+972 RIKDAQRISV
-982 VDSTRYD
+982 VDNTRYD
-989 QYGSYLSTM
+989 QYGNYLSTM
-998 PDEDYSKLNIPS
+998 PDEDFSKLNIPS
-1010 SLVKQGFENDRWHF
+1010 ALVKQGFENDRWHF
-1024 IINDYVEWEPGL
+1024 IINDYVEWEPAL
-1036 NPPSDGA
+1036 NPPSEHS

>member
-1 MKRFIVEV
+1 MKKSIVAG
-9 LLFIFTSFSIMA
+9 LLLIFVSFSIMA
-21 ENAGN
+21 ENIGN
-26 VTSSVNEIKNNSE
+26 MPSSVNEVKSGNE
-39 ILLKCSNMAGETA
+39 ILLKCLNTVGEST
-52 QGMGTAV
+52 QGTEITE

-65 FLKCLNSENSSENLI
+65 FLKCLNFENSSENTVT
-80 GTNKVNSKDILLEC
+80 TNKINSKDILLEC
-94 LNTSENTAGEAE
+94 LDTSKNTSDEMV
-106 KNGNSDEKI
+106 KNENSDEKI
-115 LKCSNIVRIINANE
+115 LKCSNLVKIINSNE
-129 LFQTDKTGSIKGIQL
+129 LFQTDKIENINGVQL
-144 KCSNTVKNVN
+144 KCSNTVKNIG
-154 KAEIPLSDSGGS
+154 KSEIPLLDSGGS

-173 SSVSENLP
+173 SNVSEDLS
-181 KNETAINS
+181 KNETKINN
-189 GVTANSNE
+189 VTGNSTE

-206 RVVDGNKV
+206 RVIDGNKV
-214 FPDNPENSDA
+214 FSDNSENDTA
-224 VILNCSD
+224 VILSCSD
-231 TAEKAGNIIGNIG
+231 KTENANIIGNIG
-244 QPKGNIGSLGG
+244 QTKVNIGSLGG

-277 AIVGGIGHHGGGGS
+277 AIVGGIGHH
-291 GSSRPPKAGG
+291 KGG
-301 GKDGNSKPPK
+301 GKGGNP
-311 AGGGKDDASNPKKQK
+311 GHQNGRNDGGKDDNPKKQK
-326 KDDSKIHNVRGI
+326 KDDTKIHNVKGI

-349 NLQEAEDSYSKIVR
+349 NLREAEDSYSQIAK

-375 HRIQSQRNGAY
+375 HRIQSSKNGRY
-386 DWQDIDDAVALA
+386 DWQDLDDAVALA
-398 RKYNLKVLMQISGA
+398 KKYNLKVLMQISGA

-435 WVASFAPLPQ
+435 WVASFAPLQQ

-461 APKGVIDYEFWN
+461 ASQGVIDYEFWN

-495 TNLLKIAYT
+495 THLLKIAYT
-504 AAHDAHNDVN
+504 AAHNAHNDVN

-521 VGVTNNSTG
+521 VGNSNSSTG
-530 YVGPMEFLER
+530 YIGPMEFLER
-540 MYRAGAKGYFDG
+540 MYRSGAKGYFDG

-560 YARTFRD
+560 YARAFRD
-567 NGWTNMIGDVVAP
+567 NGWANMIGDVVAP
-580 GGGEKTLYQ
+580 GTGEKTLYQ

-612 PGVEETKQANI
+612 PGVDETKQANV
-623 ISQILRWYQRSNIF
+623 ISQILGWYQKSDIF

-672 TNGDGVPDANID
+672 TNGDGIPDANID
-684 ADHNGRPDILDA
+684 ADNNGRPDILDA

-721 FINNNHPA
+721 FIKNQPA
-729 PAPTPAPLTNGCN
+729 PGSSPLKNGCS

-763 IPSDWEGKRIINHL
+763 IPSDWASKRIINHL
-777 GSHLTYLP
+777 GSYLTYLP
-785 SSISLDGD
+785 SSISLDGN
-793 HAILTTRRHCVNRKG
+793 HVILTTRRHCVNRKG

-830 SGRLESGNIVDASKP
+830 SGRLESNKLVDASKP
-845 FRAEIRAKMNWNHL
+845 FRAEIRARMNWNRL
-859 QGMRTALWMQKQRN
+859 QGMRTALWMQKQQN
-873 DVDTPACKV
+873 DVDTPICKN
-882 PGGNAP
+882 PGGSAP

-895 EWFASTPDYGWP
+895 EWFSSTPSYAWP
-907 ASNISCYYSQTNH
+907 ATNISCYYSQVNH

-932 NRVGSGSKPLTDEW
+932 NIVGGQSKSLTHEW
-946 HVWTIEY
+946 HVWTIEF
-953 DGTKVRYYMDGRLA
+953 DGTKVRYYMDGRLI

-972 RIQDARRISV
+972 RIKDAQRISV
-982 VDSTRYD
+982 VDKTRYD
-989 QYGSYLSTM
+989 QYGNYLSTM
-998 PDEDYSKLNIPS
+998 PDEDFSKLNAPS
-1010 SLVKQGFENDRWHF
+1010 SLIKQGFENDKWHF
-1024 IINDYVEWEPGL
+1024 IFNDYVEWEPGL
-1036 NPPSDGA
+1036 NPPSEHS

>member
-1 MKRFIVEV
+1 MVKFIVRG
-9 LLFIFTSFSIMA
+9 LLLICISFSIMA
-21 ENAGN
+21 ENADN
-26 VTSSVNEIKNNSE
+26 VTSSANEIKNSSE
-39 ILLKCSNMAGETA
+39 ILLKCSNMAGENA
-52 QGMGTAV
+52 QGTGITE

-65 FLKCLNSENSSENLI
+65 FLKCINSETGSENII
-80 GTNKVNSKDILLEC
+80 GTNKISSQNILLKC
-94 LNTSENTAGEAE
+94 LNTSESTEDELTKDVNTAE
-106 KNGNSDEKI
+106 KL
-115 LKCSNIVRIINANE
+115 LKCSNIVRIIKIDELSQIESANAV
-129 LFQTDKTGSIKGIQL
+129 QL
-144 KCSNTVKNVN
+144 KCSNTVTNNIV
-154 KAEIPLSDSGGS
+154 
-166 NDIILKC
+166 LKC
-173 SSVSENLP
+173 SGTSENLL
-181 KNETAINS
+181 KKETTINS
-189 GVTANSNE
+189 GTVNTAE
-197 ITLKCSNIV
+197 KLLKCSNIV
-206 RVVDGNKV
+206 KVIDGNKV
-214 FPDNPENSDA
+214 FSDNLGNYDA
-224 VILNCSD
+224 VILNCTD
-231 TAEKAGNIIGNIG
+231 TTEKNSNIIGNIA
-244 QPKGNIGSLGG
+244 QPKVNIGSLGG

-277 AIVGGIGHHGGGGS
+277 AIAGGIGHH
-291 GSSRPPKAGG
+291 KGG
-301 GKDGNSKPPK
+301 GKGGNP
-311 AGGGKDDASNPKKQK
+311 GHQNGRNDGGKDDNPKKQK
-326 KDDSKIHNVRGI
+326 KDDTKIHNVKGI

-349 NLQEAEDSYSKIVR
+349 NLREAEDSYSKIAR

-412 PEWATGADKLSA
+412 PEWATEADKLSA

-445 YDNDFSNFV
+445 YNNEFSNFV

-461 APKGVIDYEFWN
+461 AQKGVIDYEFWN

-495 TNLLKIAYT
+495 TDLLKIAYT

-521 VGVTNNSTG
+521 VGNSNSSTG

-552 VSHHPYGI
+552 LSHHPYGI

-567 NGWTNMIGDVVAP
+567 NGWANMIGDVVAP

-589 IMSENGDGN
+589 IMSEHGDGN
-598 KKIWPSEVGLDAAY
+598 KKIWITEVGIDAAY
-612 PGVEETKQANI
+612 PGVEETKQANV
-623 ISQILRWYQRSNIF
+623 ISKILDQYQKSNIY
-637 GPLILYQAKDRKPYI
+637 GPLIFYQAKDRKPYI
-652 TSGVVDRDSN
+652 TSGILDRDSN

-684 ADHNGRPDILDA
+684 TDHNGRPDILDA

-729 PAPTPAPLTNGCN
+729 PSPIPAPLTNGCD

-763 IPSDWEGKRIINHL
+763 IPSDWVSKRIINHL

-895 EWFASTPDYGWP
+895 EWFSSTPSYAWP
-907 ASNISCYYSQTNH
+907 ATNISCYYSQVNH

-932 NRVGSGSKPLTDEW
+932 NIVGGHTTSLTHEW
-946 HVWTIEY
+946 HVWAIEF
-953 DGTKVRYYMDGRLA
+953 DGTKVRYYMDGRLI

-972 RIQDARRISV
+972 RIKDAQRISV
-982 VDSTRYD
+982 VDNTRYD
-989 QYGSYLSTM
+989 QYGNYLSTM
-998 PDEDYSKLNIPS
+998 PDEDFSKLNIPS
-1010 SLVKQGFENDRWHF
+1010 ALVKQGFENDRWHF
-1024 IINDYVEWEPGL
+1024 IINDYVEWESGL
-1036 NPPSDGA
+1036 NPPSEHS

>member
-1 MKRFIVEV
+1 MKRFIIAV
-9 LLFIFTSFSIMA
+9 LLLIFMSFSIMA
-21 ENAGN
+21 ENTGN
-26 VTSSVNEIKNNSE
+26 VSFSVSEIKSNND
-39 ILLKCSNMAGETA
+39 ILLKCSNMAGENA
-52 QGMGTAV
+52 QGTGITE

-65 FLKCLNSENSSENLI
+65 FLKCINSETGSENII
-80 GTNKVNSKDILLEC
+80 GTNKISSQNILLKC
-94 LNTSENTAGEAE
+94 LNTSESTEDELTKDVNTAE
-106 KNGNSDEKI
+106 KL
-115 LKCSNIVRIINANE
+115 LKCSNIVRIIKIDELSQIESANAV
-129 LFQTDKTGSIKGIQL
+129 QL
-144 KCSNTVKNVN
+144 KCSNTVTNNIV
-154 KAEIPLSDSGGS
+154 
-166 NDIILKC
+166 LKC
-173 SSVSENLP
+173 SGTSENLL
-181 KNETAINS
+181 KKETTINS
-189 GVTANSNE
+189 GTVNTAE
-197 ITLKCSNIV
+197 KLLKCSNIV
-206 RVVDGNKV
+206 KVIDGNKV
-214 FPDNPENSDA
+214 FSDNLGNYDA
-224 VILNCSD
+224 VILNCTD
-231 TAEKAGNIIGNIG
+231 TTEKNSNIIGNIA
-244 QPKGNIGSLGG
+244 QPKVNIGSLGG

-277 AIVGGIGHHGGGGS
+277 AIAGGIGHH
-291 GSSRPPKAGG
+291 KGG
-301 GKDGNSKPPK
+301 GKGGNP
-311 AGGGKDDASNPKKQK
+311 GHQNGRNDGGKDDNPKKQK
-326 KDDSKIHNVRGI
+326 KDDTKIHNVKGI

-349 NLQEAEDSYSKIVR
+349 NLREAEDSYSKIAGA
-363 VGFQWVRITASW
+363 GFQWVRITASW
-375 HRIQSQRNGAY
+375 HRIQSSKNGRY

-398 RKYNLKVLMQISGA
+398 KKYNLKVLMQISGA

-445 YDNDFSNFV
+445 YNNEFSNFV

-495 TNLLKIAYT
+495 TDLLKIAYT

-521 VGVTNNSTG
+521 VGASNSTTG

-552 VSHHPYGI
+552 LSHHPYGI

-567 NGWTNMIGDVVAP
+567 NGWANMIGDVVAP

-589 IMSENGDGN
+589 IMSEHGDGN
-598 KKIWPSEVGLDAAY
+598 KKIWITEVGIDAAY
-612 PGVEETKQANI
+612 PGVEETKQANV
-623 ISQILRWYQRSNIF
+623 ISKILDQYQKSNIY
-637 GPLILYQAKDRKPYI
+637 GPLIFYQAKDRKPYI
-652 TSGVVDRDSN
+652 TSGILDRDSN

-684 ADHNGRPDILDA
+684 TDHNGRPDILDA

-729 PAPTPAPLTNGCN
+729 PAPAPAPLTNGCD

-763 IPSDWEGKRIINHL
+763 IPSDWVSKRIINHL

-895 EWFASTPDYGWP
+895 EWFSSTPSYAWP
-907 ASNISCYYSQTNH
+907 ATNISCYYSQVNH

-932 NRVGSGSKPLTDEW
+932 NIVGGHTTSLTHEW
-946 HVWTIEY
+946 HVWAIEF
-953 DGTKVRYYMDGRLA
+953 DGTKVRYYMDGRLI

-972 RIQDARRISV
+972 RIKDAQRISV
-982 VDSTRYD
+982 VDNTRYD
-989 QYGSYLSTM
+989 QYGNYLSTM
-998 PDEDYSKLNIPS
+998 PDEDFSKLNIPS
-1010 SLVKQGFENDRWHF
+1010 ALVKQGFENDRWHF
-1024 IINDYVEWEPGL
+1024 IINDYVEWEPAL
-1036 NPPSDGA
+1036 NPPSEHS

>member
-1 MKRFIVEV
+1 MKRFIIAV
-9 LLFIFTSFSIMA
+9 LLLIFMSFSIMA
-21 ENAGN
+21 ENTGN
-26 VTSSVNEIKNNSE
+26 VSFSVSEIKSNND
-39 ILLKCSNMAGETA
+39 ILLKCSNMAGENA
-52 QGMGTAV
+52 QGTGITE

-65 FLKCLNSENSSENLI
+65 FLKCINSETGSENII
-80 GTNKVNSKDILLEC
+80 GTNKISSQNILLKC
-94 LNTSENTAGEAE
+94 LNTSESTEDELTKDVNTAE
-106 KNGNSDEKI
+106 KL
-115 LKCSNIVRIINANE
+115 LKCSNIVRIIKIDELSQIESANAV
-129 LFQTDKTGSIKGIQL
+129 QL
-144 KCSNTVKNVN
+144 KCSNTVTNNIV
-154 KAEIPLSDSGGS
+154 
-166 NDIILKC
+166 LKC
-173 SSVSENLP
+173 SGTSENLL
-181 KNETAINS
+181 KKETTINS
-189 GVTANSNE
+189 GTVNTAE
-197 ITLKCSNIV
+197 KLLKCSNIV
-206 RVVDGNKV
+206 KVIDGNKV
-214 FPDNPENSDA
+214 FSDNLGNYDA
-224 VILNCSD
+224 VILNCTD
-231 TAEKAGNIIGNIG
+231 TTEKNSNIIGNIA
-244 QPKGNIGSLGG
+244 QPKVNIGSLGG
-255 NIGGKVPVGPI
+255 NIGGKVPIGPI

-277 AIVGGIGHHGGGGS
+277 AIAGGIGHH
-291 GSSRPPKAGG
+291 KGG
-301 GKDGNSKPPK
+301 GKGGNP
-311 AGGGKDDASNPKKQK
+311 GHQNGRNDGGKDDNPKKQK
-326 KDDSKIHNVRGI
+326 KDDTKIHNVKGI

-349 NLQEAEDSYSKIVR
+349 NLREAEDSYSKIAGA
-363 VGFQWVRITASW
+363 GFQWVRITASW
-375 HRIQSQRNGAY
+375 HRIQSSKNGRY

-398 RKYNLKVLMQISGA
+398 KKYNLKVLMQISGA

-445 YDNDFSNFV
+445 YNNEFSNFV

-495 TNLLKIAYT
+495 TDLLKIAYT

-521 VGVTNNSTG
+521 VGASNSTTG

-552 VSHHPYGI
+552 LSHHPYGI

-567 NGWTNMIGDVVAP
+567 NGWANMIGDVVAP

-589 IMSENGDGN
+589 IMSEHGDGN
-598 KKIWPSEVGLDAAY
+598 KKIWITEVGIDAAY
-612 PGVEETKQANI
+612 PGIEETKQANV
-623 ISQILRWYQRSNIF
+623 ISKILDQYQKSNIY
-637 GPLILYQAKDRKPYI
+637 GPLIFYQAKDRKPYI
-652 TSGVVDRDSN
+652 TSGILDKDSN

-684 ADHNGRPDILDA
+684 TDHNGRPDILDA

-729 PAPTPAPLTNGCN
+729 PAPTPAPLTNGCD

-763 IPSDWEGKRIINHL
+763 IPSDWVSKRIINHL

-895 EWFASTPDYGWP
+895 EWFSSTPSYAWP
-907 ASNISCYYSQTNH
+907 ATNISCYYSQVNH

-932 NRVGSGSKPLTDEW
+932 NIVGGHTTSLTHEW
-946 HVWTIEY
+946 HVWAIEF
-953 DGTKVRYYMDGRLA
+953 DGTKVRYYMDGRLI

-972 RIQDARRISV
+972 RIKDAQRISV
-982 VDSTRYD
+982 VDNTRYD
-989 QYGSYLSTM
+989 QYGNYLSTM
-998 PDEDYSKLNIPS
+998 PDEDFSKLNIPS
-1010 SLVKQGFENDRWHF
+1010 ALIKQGFENDKWHF
-1024 IINDYVEWEPGL
+1024 IFNDYVEWEPGL
-1036 NPPSDGA
+1036 NPPSEHS

-1054 VRLYQK
+1054 VRLYRKN

>member
-1 MKRFIVEV
+1 MVKFIVRG
-9 LLFIFTSFSIMA
+9 LLLICISFSIMA
-21 ENAGN
+21 ENVDN
-26 VTSSVNEIKNNSE
+26 VTSSANEIKNSGE
-39 ILLKCSNMAGETA
+39 ILLKCSNMAGENA
-52 QGMGTAV
+52 QGTGITE

-65 FLKCLNSENSSENLI
+65 FLKCINSETGSENII
-80 GTNKVNSKDILLEC
+80 GTNKISSQNILLKC
-94 LNTSENTAGEAE
+94 LNTSESTEDELTKDVNTAE
-106 KNGNSDEKI
+106 KL
-115 LKCSNIVRIINANE
+115 LKCSNIVRIIKIDELSQIESANAV
-129 LFQTDKTGSIKGIQL
+129 QL
-144 KCSNTVKNVN
+144 KCSNTVTNNIV
-154 KAEIPLSDSGGS
+154 
-166 NDIILKC
+166 LKC
-173 SSVSENLP
+173 SGTSENLL
-181 KNETAINS
+181 KKETTINS
-189 GVTANSNE
+189 GTVNTAE
-197 ITLKCSNIV
+197 KLLKCSNIV
-206 RVVDGNKV
+206 KVIDGNKV
-214 FPDNPENSDA
+214 FSDNLGNYDA
-224 VILNCSD
+224 VILNCTD
-231 TAEKAGNIIGNIG
+231 TTEKNSNIIGNIA
-244 QPKGNIGSLGG
+244 QPKVNIGSLGG

-277 AIVGGIGHHGGGGS
+277 AIAGGIGHH
-291 GSSRPPKAGG
+291 KGG
-301 GKDGNSKPPK
+301 GKGGNP
-311 AGGGKDDASNPKKQK
+311 GHQNGRNDVGKDDNPKKQK
-326 KDDSKIHNVRGI
+326 KDDTKIHNVKGI

-349 NLQEAEDSYSKIVR
+349 NLREAEDSYSQIAK

-375 HRIQSQRNGAY
+375 HRIQSSKNGRY

-398 RKYNLKVLMQISGA
+398 KKYNLKVLMQISGA

-435 WVASFAPLPQ
+435 WVASFVPLQQ

-461 APKGVIDYEFWN
+461 ASQGVIDYEFWN

-484 IQNPRPNPEHY
+484 IQNPKPNPEHY
-495 TNLLKIAYT
+495 THLLKIAYT
-504 AAHDAHNDVN
+504 AAHNAHNDVN

-521 VGVTNNSTG
+521 VGGSNNSTG
-530 YVGPMEFLER
+530 YIGPMEFLER

-560 YARTFRD
+560 YARAFRD
-567 NGWTNMIGDVVAP
+567 NGWANMIGDVVGP
-580 GGGEKTLYQ
+580 GSGEKTLYQ

-612 PGVEETKQANI
+612 PGVDETKQANV
-623 ISQILRWYQRSNIF
+623 ISQILGWYQKSDIF

-672 TNGDGVPDANID
+672 TNGDGIPDANID
-684 ADHNGRPDILDA
+684 ADNNGRPDILDA

-721 FINNNHPA
+721 FIKNQPA
-729 PAPTPAPLTNGCN
+729 PGPSPLTNGCS

-763 IPSDWEGKRIINHL
+763 IPSDWVSKRIINHL

-830 SGRLESGNIVDASKP
+830 SGRLESNKLVDASKP
-845 FRAEIRAKMNWNHL
+845 FRAEIRARMNWNRL
-859 QGMRTALWMQKQRN
+859 QGMRTALWMQKQQN
-873 DVDTPACKV
+873 DVDTPICKN
-882 PGGNAP
+882 PGGSAP

-895 EWFASTPDYGWP
+895 EWFSSTPSYAWP
-907 ASNISCYYSQTNH
+907 ATNISCYYSQVNH

-932 NRVGSGSKPLTDEW
+932 NIVGGHTTSLTHEW
-946 HVWTIEY
+946 HVWAIEF
-953 DGTKVRYYMDGRLA
+953 DGTKVRYYMDGRLI

-972 RIQDARRISV
+972 RIKDAQRISV
-982 VDSTRYD
+982 VDNTRYD
-989 QYGSYLSTM
+989 QYGNYLSTM
-998 PDEDYSKLNIPS
+998 PDEDFSKLNIPS
-1010 SLVKQGFENDRWHF
+1010 ALVKQGFENDKWHF
-1024 IINDYVEWEPGL
+1024 IINDYVEWESGL
-1036 NPPSDGA
+1036 NPPSEHS